1 MSNNRKANR
10 ARQLELKQL
19 QNEVFHLRCSLDE
32 LYARF
37 DMVTEETQVD
47 ACIFELN
54 AVMAK
59 YDYALKC
66 LKAFDVT

>member
-1 MSNNRKANR
+1 MSISRKAKR
-10 ARQLELKQL
+10 ARELELSQL
-19 QNEVFHLRCSLDE
+19 QKEIFSLRCNLDE

-37 DMVTEETQVD
+37 DRVTDETQVD

-54 AVMAK
+54 ATLSK

-66 LKAFDVT
+66 LKTFELS

>member
-1 MSNNRKANR
+1 MSISRKAKR
-10 ARQLELKQL
+10 ARDLELAQL
-19 QNEVFHLRCSLDE
+19 QREVFGLRCTLDE

-37 DMVTEETQVD
+37 DRVTDDIQVD

-54 AVMAK
+54 AAMAK

-66 LKAFDVT
+66 LKAFEVS